1 MCKKL
6 IFVLVMLVIAMP
18 ASALITYV
26 DAVVP
31 TDVGNSSPA
40 TATASGTD
48 DLWRTRTGFANGGTI
63 YEAGG
68 IYGETSNPEDCL
80 RLLTKIVVPANPNGE
95 GYDVYAYFWSDT
107 SNTWRIG
114 ASLTNDAVLPLY
126 IANTAPV
133 TQAVASDFN
142 SAVLVAEGNRLMWQ
156 AYLGIVG
163 VGVTTGDVTIKA
175 YIDDDAAH
183 MHHNLRTWYDG
194 IGYEPVPEPT
204 TVALLGLGGLA
215 LLRKKRA

>member
-1 MCKKL
+1 
-6 IFVLVMLVIAMP
+6 MLVIATP

-48 DLWRTRTGFANGGTI
+48 DLWRLRTGLANGGTI

-68 IYGETSNPEDCL
+68 IYGDGNTEDCL

-95 GYDVYAYFWSDT
+95 GFDVYAYFWSDT
-107 SNTWRIG
+107 SQWRIG
-114 ASLTNDAVLPLY
+114 ASLTNDAVPPLY
-126 IANTAPV
+126 IAYTAPA

-156 AYLGIVG
+156 ASLGVVG
-163 VGVTTGDVTIKA
+163 AGVTTGDVTIKV

-183 MHHNLRTWYDG
+183 LTHNSRSWYDG